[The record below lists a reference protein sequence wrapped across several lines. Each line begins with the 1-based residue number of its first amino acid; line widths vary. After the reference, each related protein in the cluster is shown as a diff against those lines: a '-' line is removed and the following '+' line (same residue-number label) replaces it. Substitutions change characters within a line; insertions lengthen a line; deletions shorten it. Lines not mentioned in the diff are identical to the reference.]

1 MKNKEIKLN
10 KEQFKI
16 FNNDD
21 QFAIFDEEGYG
32 DYGDFD
38 EEVEKLYAKYDFI
51 IVTENDYIYGEK
63 NGNREEIHDQAY
75 EGYQIAM
82 EITAL

>member
-1 MKNKEIKLN
+1 MKEIRLN

-16 FNNDD
+16 FNDDD

-32 DYGDFD
+32 DYEDFD
-38 EEVEKLYAKYDFI
+38 TEVEKLFSKYDCI

-63 NGNREEIHDQAY
+63 SGKREEIHDQAY
-75 EGYQIAM
+75 DGYQIAK
-82 EITAL
+82 EITQG